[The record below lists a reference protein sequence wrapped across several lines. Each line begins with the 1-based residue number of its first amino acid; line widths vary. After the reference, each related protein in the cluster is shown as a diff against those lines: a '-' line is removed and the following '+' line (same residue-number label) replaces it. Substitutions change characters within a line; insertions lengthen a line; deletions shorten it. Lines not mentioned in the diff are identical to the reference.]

1 MQWLKTCLSLFLSF
15 AILFVG
21 SAAAAASVHKKC
33 LMSSE
38 KMQSMQMMH
47 SPENNQ
53 VNAAHMDCMKAD
65 SKIKKITVHDSSCM
79 SEPDCIASF
88 AKIAFPKDTLVP
100 LPEIAGPLLDQSN
113 FTSPN
118 QQLPPSILYSLWRP
132 PQAT

>member
-38 KMQSMQMMH
+38 KMQSMQMMQ

-65 SKIKKITVHDSSCM
+65 SKIKNNGS
-79 SEPDCIASF
+79 
-88 AKIAFPKDTLVP
+88 
-100 LPEIAGPLLDQSN
+100 
-113 FTSPN
+113 
-118 QQLPPSILYSLWRP
+118 
-132 PQAT
+132 

>member
-1 MQWLKTCLSLFLSF
+1 
-15 AILFVG
+15 
-21 SAAAAASVHKKC
+21 
-33 LMSSE
+33 MSSE
-38 KMQSMQMMH
+38 KMQSMQMMQ

-88 AKIAFPKDTLVP
+88 AKIAFPKDSLVP

-118 QQLPPSILYSLWRP
+118 QQLPHPFFIVYGDPHKP
-132 PQAT
+132 PNLMTF